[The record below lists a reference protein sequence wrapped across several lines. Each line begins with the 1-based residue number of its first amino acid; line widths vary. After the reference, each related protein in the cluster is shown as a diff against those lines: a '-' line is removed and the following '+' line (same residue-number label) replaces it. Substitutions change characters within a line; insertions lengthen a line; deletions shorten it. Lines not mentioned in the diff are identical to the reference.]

1 MDSLYSKD
9 KNKSVENIMKFM
21 KEGHNNKKMDQLNI
35 ISNKHTLDASL
46 HSFDPNKC
54 SPPND
59 FFVKSFIRLRNY

>member
-9 KNKSVENIMKFM
+9 KNKSVENIMK
-21 KEGHNNKKMDQLNI
+21 EEHNNKKMDQLNI